1 LEDEEQHRIE
11 IEDEDSGEELRE
23 DEEETPGDEETD
35 TEKKVPEWEIS
46 EEELADMESLDLK
59 KEEEAEEGPSYEEQV
74 KELDDKYVRLYAEF
88 ENYRKR
94 VLKEKEDLASYVR
107 EELIYELLTSLDHL
121 DIALKH
127 ANEDETY
134 RGIRQGVEM
143 TLREI
148 NRTLEKFGLKPIE
161 ALGKPFDPEFHH
173 AVSRVESD
181 EADENTVIEELRK
194 GYMYGD
200 KVLRAAMV
208 AVSRRPGEAEAG
220 EEEEE
225 TAESDDSDDNDMD
238 TKEEE

>member
-1 LEDEEQHRIE
+1 MEDEKQHRIE
-11 IEDEDSGEELRE
+11 IEDEDSGEELQE
-23 DEEETPGDEETD
+23 GEEETPGDEE
-35 TEKKVPEWEIS
+35 PGGEIP
-46 EEELADMESLDLK
+46 EEELADMESLELK
-59 KEEEAEEGPSYEEQV
+59 KEEEAEEGPNYEERI

-94 VLKEKEDLASYVR
+94 VSKEKEEFASYVR
-107 EELIYELLTSLDHL
+107 EELVYELLTSLDHL

-127 ANEDETY
+127 ANEDETSS
-134 RGIRQGVEM
+134 GIRQGVEM
-143 TLREI
+143 TLRELK
-148 NRTLEKFGLKPIE
+148 RTLEKFGLEPIE

-173 AVSRVESD
+173 AVSQVESD

-208 AVSRRPGEAEAG
+208 AVSRRPGGAEAG

-225 TAESDDSDDNDMD
+225 TTESDDSDDNDTE

>member
-1 LEDEEQHRIE
+1 MEDENQHRIE
-11 IEDEDSGEELRE
+11 IEDEGSGEELRE
-23 DEEETPGDEETD
+23 DEEETPGDEA
-35 TEKKVPEWEIS
+35 PEWEIP
-46 EEELADMESLDLK
+46 EEELEDMEPLELQ
-59 KEEEAEEGPSYEEQV
+59 KEEEPSYEEQV

-127 ANEDETY
+127 ANEDETSS
-134 RGIRQGVEM
+134 GIRQGVEM
-143 TLREI
+143 TLREL

-173 AVSRVESD
+173 AVSHVESD

-225 TAESDDSDDNDMD
+225 TTESDDSDDNDTEM
-238 TKEEE
+238 KEEE